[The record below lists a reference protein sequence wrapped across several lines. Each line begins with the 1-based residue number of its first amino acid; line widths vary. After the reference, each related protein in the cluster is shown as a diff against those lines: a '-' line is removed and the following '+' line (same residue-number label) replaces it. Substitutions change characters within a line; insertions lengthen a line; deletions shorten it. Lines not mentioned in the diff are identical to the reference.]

1 MGRLRWA
8 SAILAPGLLLPIA
21 NISTAWAA
29 APDPATCAL
38 QYLASVQATSGA
50 VGGQPGVTADY
61 IFGAAAA
68 GFDPTTLKKSGGSS
82 AFDYLEAGIGGSL
95 TNAALVAKEAL
106 AAIDGKL
113 EPTAFG
119 GNDLLTGL
127 DATYSPATHLY
138 GDGETYTQAL
148 AILALTAAADSSHP
162 LPAAAVTELI
172 AAQDSDGSWD
182 FQGVKD
188 TAGGGDTNST
198 AIAIQAL
205 VAAGTPTSDASVT
218 AALTYLHGQQLSD
231 GGFPYNDAFPP
242 AFSDPDSD
250 ANVIQGLRAAGED
263 PSGLAWTK
271 GGHTALTDILTF
283 ESSANGGFTYP
294 GNPGP
299 DAFTTS
305 QVPAGIKAVPFP
317 GGTTWTADAALPA
330 GICAAA
336 VASGGGRPV
345 ATPPVTA
352 TATAGRANP
361 ATTDTTS
368 ILFLALA
375 ILASLAMTFRT
386 WSRRLPR

>member
-8 SAILAPGLLLPIA
+8 SAILASGLLLLILNVA
-21 NISTAWAA
+21 TAWAA

-38 QYLASVQATSGA
+38 QYLASGQVASGA

-68 GFDPTTLKKSGGSS
+68 GFDPSTLKKSGGSTVY
-82 AFDYLEAGIGGSL
+82 DYLEAGIGGSL

-113 EPTAFG
+113 DPTAFG
-119 GNDLLTGL
+119 STDLLTAL
-127 DATYSPATHLY
+127 DATYDSTTHLY
-138 GDGETYTQAL
+138 GDGETYTQSL

-172 AAQDSDGSWD
+172 AAQDTDGSWD

-188 TAGGGDTNST
+188 AAGGGDTNST
-198 AIAIQAL
+198 AIAIQGL
-205 VAAGTPTSDASVT
+205 VAAGTPTSDPSIT
-218 AALTYLHGQQLSD
+218 AALAYLHSQQLSD

-250 ANVIQGLRAAGED
+250 ANVIQGLLAAGQD
-263 PSGLAWTK
+263 PSSPAWTK
-271 GGHTALTDILTF
+271 GGHTVLANILTF
-283 ESSANGGFTYP
+283 QLSANGGFTYP

-305 QVPAGIKAVPFP
+305 QVPAGIKGVPFP
-317 GGTTWTADAALPA
+317 GSTSWTADAALPA

-336 VASGGGRPV
+336 TSSGRPV

-352 TATAGRANP
+352 TGLVPEP
-361 ATTDTTS
+361 ADPGTTETSS
-368 ILFLALA
+368 ILFLG
-375 ILASLAMTFRT
+375 LASLAALGISRRT
-386 WSRRLPR
+386 WSRRSPR

>member
-8 SAILAPGLLLPIA
+8 SAILATGLLLLIP
-21 NISTAWAA
+21 NVSTAWAA

-38 QYLASVQATSGA
+38 QYLASGQATSGA
-50 VGGQPGVTADY
+50 VGGQPGVTADF

-95 TNAALVAKEAL
+95 SNAALVAKEAL

-113 EPTAFG
+113 DPTAFG
-119 GNDLLTGL
+119 STDLLTAL
-127 DATYSPATHLY
+127 DATYDSTTHRY

-148 AILALTAAADSSHP
+148 ALLALTAAADSSHP

-172 AAQDSDGSWD
+172 GAQDTDGSWD

-188 TAGGGDTNST
+188 AAGGGDTNST

-205 VAAGTPTSDASVT
+205 VAAGTPTSDASIT
-218 AALTYLHGQQLSD
+218 AALTYLHSQQLSD
-231 GGFPYNDAFPP
+231 GGFPYNHAFPP

-250 ANVIQGLRAAGED
+250 ANVIQGLLAAGED
-263 PSGLAWTK
+263 PGGPAWTK
-271 GGHTALTDILTF
+271 SGHTALTNILTF
-283 ESSANGGFTYP
+283 QSPANGGFTYP

-305 QVPAGIKAVPFP
+305 QVPAGIKEIPFP
-317 GGTTWTADAALPA
+317 GSTSWTADRALPA

-336 VASGGGRPV
+336 VSSGGGHPV

-352 TATAGRANP
+352 TVAAAAADP
-361 ATTDTTS
+361 ATTDTTWV
-368 ILFLALA
+368 LFLALA
-375 ILASLAMTFRT
+375 ILGSLGISRRI
-386 WSRRLPR
+386 WSRRPSR

>member
-8 SAILAPGLLLPIA
+8 SAILATGLLLLIP
-21 NISTAWAA
+21 NVSTAWAA

-95 TNAALVAKEAL
+95 SNAALVAKEAL

-113 EPTAFG
+113 DPTAFG
-119 GNDLLTGL
+119 STDLLTAL
-127 DATYSPATHLY
+127 DATYDSTTHLY
-138 GDGETYTQAL
+138 GDGEAYTQSL
-148 AILALTAAADSSHP
+148 AILALTAAADAGHP

-172 AAQDSDGSWD
+172 AAQDTDGSWD

-188 TAGGGDTNST
+188 AGGGGDTNST

-205 VAAGTPTSDASVT
+205 VAAGTPTSDASIT
-218 AALTYLHGQQLSD
+218 AALAYLHAQQLGD
-231 GGFPYNDAFPP
+231 GGFPYSDAFPP

-250 ANVIQGLRAAGED
+250 ANVIQGLLAAGED
-263 PSGLAWTK
+263 PSGSAWTK
-271 GGHTALTDILTF
+271 SGHTALTNILTF
-283 ESSANGGFTYP
+283 QSSANGGVTYP

-305 QVPAGIKAVPFP
+305 QVPAGIKEVPFP
-317 GGTTWTADAALPA
+317 GSTTWTADAALPA
-330 GICAAA
+330 GICAAS
-336 VASGGGRPV
+336 VSSGRPV

-352 TATAGRANP
+352 TAASAAP
-361 ATTDTTS
+361 ADPGTTDASS
-368 ILFLALA
+368 ILFLGLA
-375 ILASLAMTFRT
+375 ILAALGISRRT
-386 WSRRLPR
+386 WSRRSSR